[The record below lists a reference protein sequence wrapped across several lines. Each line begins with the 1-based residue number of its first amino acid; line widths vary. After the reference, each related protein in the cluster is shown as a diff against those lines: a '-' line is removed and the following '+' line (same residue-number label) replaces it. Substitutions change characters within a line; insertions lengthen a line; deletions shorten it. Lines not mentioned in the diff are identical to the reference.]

1 MGGFGRIDAAK
12 FAQAQAHNVAYPER
26 MATRIDLLDT
36 SAPGLQAVRLV
47 SDEPYTGMKEHYA
60 VARVESGCSEW
71 WSRGQ
76 LWQSGP
82 GSLQIQQPG
91 DVHRDVKRQGRMI
104 YQIVSFSI
112 ATVEEALGARLQV
125 LPQLSAADSRGAPFQ
140 RLHDAVRQRADRLT
154 LEVFAA
160 EAISAFAVIDGV
172 RAPFT
177 RAVRR
182 AQEALR
188 ARLSEPITLDELA
201 AHAEL
206 DKFHLCRAF
215 RSQVGMP
222 PHGYLT
228 RLRIMRAKQ
237 LLDAGVR
244 PSEIAPL
251 VGLYDQ
257 SQLNRHFRRLV
268 GTTPGRYA
276 TLKRSASA
284 PRLEPSAADKKT
296 ALAASLVEDPN

>member
-1 MGGFGRIDAAK
+1 LGGFGQIRVAK
-12 FAQAQAHNVAYPER
+12 NAQAESPAVGYATP
-26 MATRIDLLDT
+26 MATRIDLLDV
-36 SAPGLQAVRLV
+36 SAPGLHAVRLV
-47 SDEPYTGMKEHYA
+47 SDAPHTGMKEHYA
-60 VARVESGCSEW
+60 VARVESGRSEW
-71 WSRGQ
+71 WTRGQ
-76 LWQSGP
+76 LWESGP

-91 DVHRDVKRQGRMI
+91 DVHRDVKREGRMV

-112 ATVEEALGARLQV
+112 QSVESALGDRLHVQ
-125 LPQLSAADSRGAPFQ
+125 PQLAAGDERGDAFQ
-140 RLHDAVRQRADRLT
+140 RLHDAVQQRADRLA
-154 LEVFAA
+154 LEVAIA
-160 EAISAFAVIDGV
+160 EAIATFAAIDGM
-172 RAPFT
+172 RASHS

-182 AQEALR
+182 AHEALR
-188 ARLSEPITLDELA
+188 ARFAEPITLDELA
-201 AHAEL
+201 EHAGL

-222 PHGYLT
+222 PHAYLT

-244 PSEIAPL
+244 PIEVAPL

-276 TLKRSASA
+276 EPNQKRFHTLAKQ
-284 PRLEPSAADKKT
+284 L
-296 ALAASLVEDPN
+296 